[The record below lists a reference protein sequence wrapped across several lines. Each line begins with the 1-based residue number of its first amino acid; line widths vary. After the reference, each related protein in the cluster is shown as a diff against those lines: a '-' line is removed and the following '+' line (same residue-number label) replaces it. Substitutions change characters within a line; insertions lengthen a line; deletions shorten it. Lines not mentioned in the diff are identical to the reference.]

1 MQIQKIN
8 IFVYYNGKVVGV
20 DGGVSIADEKVE
32 DKWRNKLQ
40 NG

>member
-1 MQIQKIN
+1 MFGMPKGEGSII
-8 IFVYYNGKVVGV
+8 KVIGV